1 MVPITKINHNVCLL
15 ICLCLCM
22 SMYEQTQQIKQSTA
36 IKSSA
41 IKQTQT
47 GTSAA
52 KPVPT
57 TATQGSFGLR
67 GNTSSGPTSNSPGS
81 PTTLPRRP
89 QPPARR
95 LRPGRPPPSASRQ
108 IQGPT
113 PTSSAPAQASL
124 PSTERLGRLKL
135 YVCRYAVWVPYY
147 LFPLSPEFINMG
159 DSGEIGHSLPL
170 LRRRHTHCSPI
181 TLVYCSAH
189 RSLSLRRDS
198 SNKKNKL
205 FTVSRSL

>member
-1 MVPITKINHNVCLL
+1 MSTYIYVCL
-15 ICLCLCM
+15 CQ
-22 SMYEQTQQIKQSTA
+22 EQTQQIEQSTA

-47 GTSAA
+47 GTGGQTSSHNGDE
-52 KPVPT
+52 
-57 TATQGSFGLR
+57 GSSGLHSD
-67 GNTSSGPTSNSPGS
+67 TSSGPTSSTPGS
-81 PTTLPRRP
+81 PTPLPRRP
-89 QPPARR
+89 QSPARR

-147 LFPLSPEFINMG
+147 LFPLSPKFINMG
-159 DSGEIGHSLPL
+159 DSGEIGHLLPL
-170 LRRRHTHCSPI
+170 LRRRHIHCSQSD
-181 TLVYCSAH
+181 LVYCASILVPSE
-189 RSLSLRRDS
+189 REGFPKDEE
-198 SNKKNKL
+198 
-205 FTVSRSL
+205 

>member
-1 MVPITKINHNVCLL
+1 MSTYIYVCL
-15 ICLCLCM
+15 CQ
-22 SMYEQTQQIKQSTA
+22 EQTQQIEQSTA

-47 GTSAA
+47 GTYLGGQTSSHNGDA
-52 KPVPT
+52 
-57 TATQGSFGLR
+57 GRSGLHSD
-67 GNTSSGPTSNSPGS
+67 TSSGQTSSTPGS
-81 PTTLPRRP
+81 PTPLPRRP

-170 LRRRHTHCSPI
+170 LRRRHIHCSPI

-205 FTVSRSL
+205 FIVSRSSVSLSHSRRA